1 MRTPPAPSLLL
12 ALALAGCA
20 GDSPTTTPPP
30 DVPALARGALTPGS
44 YPLTGRCVTSFDPPP
59 FPLPAVHRQ
68 VDTGTCQ
75 LAHLGRAAL
84 HLVQDIYFATG
95 TQVSIEFT
103 FTAANGDVLRA
114 TNVGT
119 SAPSGTGVRFQG
131 TTTFVGGTGRFAD
144 ATSEARLEGTAN
156 FLTNTAEFT
165 IVDGRIA
172 YDASA
177 RGQQP

>member
-1 MRTPPAPSLLL
+1 M
-12 ALALAGCA
+12 
-20 GDSPTTTPPP
+20 
-30 DVPALARGALTPGS
+30 
-44 YPLTGRCVTSFDPPP
+44 TSFDPPP

-144 ATSEARLEGTAN
+144 ATGEARLEGTAN